1 MIRYIQQAVSI
12 EYLTDLG
19 AFSAVD
25 KIFLREPNS
34 LTQVS
39 LTNRIP
45 GEKAFLNLTA
55 ARAATFKHGR
65 IKRGVDRLAPGYTVP
80 SYQKGYL

>member
-1 MIRYIQQAVSI
+1 MKYTYAMPGHKAPSRSVYI
-12 EYLTDLG
+12 LC
-19 AFSAVD
+19 
-25 KIFLREPNS
+25 EPNS

-55 ARAATFKHGR
+55 ASAATFKHGR

>member
-1 MIRYIQQAVSI
+1 MSI
-12 EYLTDLG
+12 ECLTDLG
-19 AFSAVD
+19 TFSAVD

-65 IKRGVDRLAPGYTVP
+65 IKRGVDRLLLQDIQSLHIKKVIYNAYIM
-80 SYQKGYL
+80 